1 MNKLRAALLAVTT
14 SVTLMGTASM
24 AFAAPP
30 SDITPDHPG
39 GVAAP
44 HSPEGVPSNVEGPS
58 MSRFAPAVRFAMR
71 HPGAKVPG
79 TNDFTCTPRKGT
91 HPVVLIPGTT
101 EDAFT
106 TWSYYGPRM
115 QAAGLCVYTFNYN
128 PMTHPLVE
136 AVSTTGNIYSTAAF
150 MAHFVDKVLKS
161 TGADKVDLVGHSQGG
176 GPLPRAYIKYY
187 GGDKKVNHLIGI
199 VPSNKGTSIL
209 GMEKFLNEPGTT
221 ANTIMSAGA
230 RYRNLESAP
239 QQLQGST
246 FLKDLNAG
254 GMTAPGVKYTVIA
267 TRFDNRVFPW
277 TNALIPEPGAK
288 NIVIQDVCPLDHSAH
303 TNITYD
309 PMTYQVVANALEPQ
323 RATRVKCTIRP
334 FSSM

>member
-1 MNKLRAALLAVTT
+1 MNKLRAALLAAMT

-44 HSPEGVPSNVEGPS
+44 HSPDGVPSNAEGPS

-209 GMEKFLNEPGTT
+209 GMERFLNKSGRPANTIVGTVAKFLN
-221 ANTIMSAGA
+221 M
-230 RYRNLESAP
+230 ESVP

-277 TNALIPEPGAK
+277 TNALIPESGAK

-323 RATRVKCTIRP
+323 RATPVRCSVRP
-334 FSSM
+334 FFPR

>member
-209 GMEKFLNEPGTT
+209 GMEKFLNEPGTP

-323 RATRVKCTIRP
+323 QATPVKCTIRP

>member
-1 MNKLRAALLAVTT
+1 MNKLRAALLAAMT

-44 HSPEGVPSNVEGPS
+44 HSPDGIPSNTEGPS
-58 MSRFAPAVRFAMR
+58 KSSWNSAIKFAMR
-71 HPGAKVPG
+71 RPGTKVPG

-91 HPVVLIPGTT
+91 HPVVLIPGTS
-101 EDAFT
+101 EDAFI
-106 TWSYYGPRM
+106 TWSYYGPRLKK
-115 QAAGLCVYTFNYN
+115 AGFCVYTFNYN
-128 PMTHPLVE
+128 PETHPLVE
-136 AVSTTGNIYSTAAF
+136 AAATSGNIYSTAAF

-209 GMEKFLNEPGTT
+209 GMERFLNKPGTP

-309 PMTYQVVANALEPQ
+309 
-323 RATRVKCTIRP
+323 
-334 FSSM
+334 

>member
-1 MNKLRAALLAVTT
+1 MNKLRAALLAAMT

-128 PMTHPLVE
+128 PETHPLVE
-136 AVSTTGNIYSTAAF
+136 AAATSGNIYSTAAF

-209 GMEKFLNEPGTT
+209 GMEKFLNEPGTP

-323 RATRVKCTIRP
+323 RATPVRCSVRP
-334 FSSM
+334 FFPR

>member
-1 MNKLRAALLAVTT
+1 
-14 SVTLMGTASM
+14 
-24 AFAAPP
+24 
-30 SDITPDHPG
+30 
-39 GVAAP
+39 
-44 HSPEGVPSNVEGPS
+44 
-58 MSRFAPAVRFAMR
+58 
-71 HPGAKVPG
+71 
-79 TNDFTCTPRKGT
+79 
-91 HPVVLIPGTT
+91 
-101 EDAFT
+101 
-106 TWSYYGPRM
+106 
-115 QAAGLCVYTFNYN
+115 
-128 PMTHPLVE
+128 
-136 AVSTTGNIYSTAAF
+136 

-209 GMEKFLNEPGTT
+209 GMERFLNEPGTP

-254 GMTAPGVKYTVIA
+254 GMTTPGVKYTVIA

-277 TNALIPEPGAK
+277 TNALIPESGAK

-323 RATRVKCTIRP
+323 RATPVRCSVRP
-334 FSSM
+334 FFPR

>member
-91 HPVVLIPGTT
+91 HPVVLIPGTS
-101 EDAFT
+101 EDAFI
-106 TWSYYGPRM
+106 TWSYYGPRLKK
-115 QAAGLCVYTFNYN
+115 AGFCVYTFNYN
-128 PMTHPLVE
+128 PETHPLVE
-136 AVSTTGNIYSTAAF
+136 AAATSGNIYSTAAF

-209 GMEKFLNEPGTT
+209 GMEKFLNEPGTP

>member
-1 MNKLRAALLAVTT
+1 MMNRLRAALLAVTT

-209 GMEKFLNEPGTT
+209 GMERFLNKSGRPANTIVGTVAKFLN
-221 ANTIMSAGA
+221 M
-230 RYRNLESAP
+230 ESVP

-309 PMTYQVVANALEPQ
+309 
-323 RATRVKCTIRP
+323 
-334 FSSM
+334 

>member
-209 GMEKFLNEPGTT
+209 GMEKFLNKSGRP
-221 ANTIMSAGA
+221 ANTIVGTVAKFLNM
-230 RYRNLESAP
+230 ESVP

-323 RATRVKCTIRP
+323 QATPVKCTIRP

>member
-1 MNKLRAALLAVTT
+1 MNKLRAALLAAVT

-91 HPVVLIPGTT
+91 RPVMLIPGTS
-101 EDAFT
+101 EDAFI
-106 TWSYYGPRM
+106 TWSYYGPRLKK
-115 QAAGLCVYTFNYN
+115 AGFCVYTFNYN

-136 AVSTTGNIYSTAAF
+136 AAATSGNIYSTAAF

-209 GMEKFLNEPGTT
+209 GMERFLNEPGTP

-277 TNALIPEPGAK
+277 TNALIPESGAK

-323 RATRVKCTIRP
+323 RATPVRCSVRP
-334 FSSM
+334 FFPR

>member
-1 MNKLRAALLAVTT
+1 MNKLRAALLAAMT

-44 HSPEGVPSNVEGPS
+44 HSPDGVPSNAEGPS

-209 GMEKFLNEPGTT
+209 GMERFLNKSGRPANTIVGTVAKFLN
-221 ANTIMSAGA
+221 M
-230 RYRNLESAP
+230 ESVP

-277 TNALIPEPGAK
+277 TNALIPESGAK

>member
-24 AFAAPP
+24 AFAGPP
-30 SDITPDHPG
+30 EDITPEHPG
-39 GVAAP
+39 GIAAP
-44 HSPEGVPSNVEGPS
+44 HSPEGIPSNVEGPS

-79 TNDFTCTPRKGT
+79 TNDFTCKPRKGT

-209 GMEKFLNEPGTT
+209 GMEKFLNEPGTP

-246 FLKDLNAG
+246 FLKELNAG
-254 GMTAPGVKYTVIA
+254 GMTAPGVKYTVVA

-323 RATRVKCTIRP
+323 QATPVKCTIRP

>member
-1 MNKLRAALLAVTT
+1 MNKLRAALLAAMT

-44 HSPEGVPSNVEGPS
+44 HSPDGVPSNAEGPS

-209 GMEKFLNEPGTT
+209 GMEKFLNKSGRP
-221 ANTIMSAGA
+221 ANTIVGTVAKFLNM
-230 RYRNLESAP
+230 ESVP

-323 RATRVKCTIRP
+323 RATPVRCSVRP
-334 FSSM
+334 FFPR

>member
-1 MNKLRAALLAVTT
+1 MNRLRAALLAAMT

-44 HSPEGVPSNVEGPS
+44 HSPDGVPSNAEGPS

-209 GMEKFLNEPGTT
+209 GMERFLNKSGRPANTIVGTVAKFLN
-221 ANTIMSAGA
+221 M
-230 RYRNLESAP
+230 ESVP

-323 RATRVKCTIRP
+323 RATRVRCTIRP

>member
-1 MNKLRAALLAVTT
+1 MNKLRAALLAAMT

-209 GMEKFLNEPGTT
+209 GMERFLNKSGRPANTIVGTVAKFLN
-221 ANTIMSAGA
+221 M
-230 RYRNLESAP
+230 ESVP

-323 RATRVKCTIRP
+323 RATRVRCTIRP

>member
-1 MNKLRAALLAVTT
+1 MSSWSSAIEFAKRNP
-14 SVTLMGTASM
+14 GT
-24 AFAAPP
+24 
-30 SDITPDHPG
+30 
-39 GVAAP
+39 
-44 HSPEGVPSNVEGPS
+44 
-58 MSRFAPAVRFAMR
+58 
-71 HPGAKVPG
+71 KVPG

-209 GMEKFLNEPGTT
+209 GMERFLNEPGTP

-254 GMTAPGVKYTVIA
+254 GMTAPGVKYTCLLY
-267 TRFDNRVFPW
+267 TSPSPRD
-277 TNALIPEPGAK
+277 
-288 NIVIQDVCPLDHSAH
+288 
-303 TNITYD
+303 
-309 PMTYQVVANALEPQ
+309 
-323 RATRVKCTIRP
+323 
-334 FSSM
+334 

>member
-1 MNKLRAALLAVTT
+1 
-14 SVTLMGTASM
+14 
-24 AFAAPP
+24 
-30 SDITPDHPG
+30 
-39 GVAAP
+39 
-44 HSPEGVPSNVEGPS
+44 
-58 MSRFAPAVRFAMR
+58 
-71 HPGAKVPG
+71 
-79 TNDFTCTPRKGT
+79 
-91 HPVVLIPGTT
+91 
-101 EDAFT
+101 
-106 TWSYYGPRM
+106 
-115 QAAGLCVYTFNYN
+115 
-128 PMTHPLVE
+128 
-136 AVSTTGNIYSTAAF
+136 

-209 GMEKFLNEPGTT
+209 GMERFLNEPGTP

-254 GMTAPGVKYTVIA
+254 GMTTPGVKYTVIA

-277 TNALIPEPGAK
+277 TNALIPESGAK
-288 NIVIQDVCPLDHSAH
+288 NIVIQDVCPLDHSSH
-303 TNITYD
+303 TSITYD
-309 PMTYQVVANALEPQ
+309 PMTYQVVANALDPQ
-323 RATRVKCTIRP
+323 RATRVRCTIRP

>member
-209 GMEKFLNEPGTT
+209 GMEKFLNKSGRP
-221 ANTIMSAGA
+221 ANTIVGTVAKFLNM
-230 RYRNLESAP
+230 ESVP

-323 RATRVKCTIRP
+323 RATPVRCSVRP
-334 FSSM
+334 FFPR

>member
-44 HSPEGVPSNVEGPS
+44 HSPDGIPSNAEGPT
-58 MSRFAPAVRFAMR
+58 MSRLGPALRYAKR
-71 HPGAKVPG
+71 HPGTQVSG
-79 TNDFTCTPRKGT
+79 TNDVTCTPRKGT

-101 EDAFT
+101 EDAFI

-187 GGDKKVNHLIGI
+187 GGNRKVNHLIGI

-209 GMEKFLNEPGTT
+209 GMERFLNESGRPANTIVGTVAKFLN
-221 ANTIMSAGA
+221 M
-230 RYRNLESAP
+230 ESVP

-254 GMTAPGVKYTVIA
+254 GMTTPGVKYTVIA

-277 TNALIPEPGAK
+277 TNALIPESGAK

-323 RATRVKCTIRP
+323 RATPVRCSVRP
-334 FSSM
+334 FFPR

>member
-1 MNKLRAALLAVTT
+1 MNRLRAALLAAMT

-209 GMEKFLNEPGTT
+209 GMEKFLNKSGRP
-221 ANTIMSAGA
+221 ANTIVGTVAKFLNM
-230 RYRNLESAP
+230 ESVP

-323 RATRVKCTIRP
+323 QATPVKCTIRP

>member
-1 MNKLRAALLAVTT
+1 MNRLRAALLAVTT

-44 HSPEGVPSNVEGPS
+44 HSPDGVPSNAEGPN
-58 MSRFAPAVRFAMR
+58 MSSWSSAIEFAKRN
-71 HPGAKVPG
+71 PGTKVPG

-209 GMEKFLNEPGTT
+209 GMEKFLNEPGTP

>member
-1 MNKLRAALLAVTT
+1 MNRLRAALLAAMT

-209 GMEKFLNEPGTT
+209 GMEKFLNKSGRP
-221 ANTIMSAGA
+221 ANTIVGTVAKFLNM
-230 RYRNLESAP
+230 ESVP

-334 FSSM
+334 FSSL

>member
-1 MNKLRAALLAVTT
+1 MNRLRAALLAVTT

-209 GMEKFLNEPGTT
+209 GMERFLNEPGTP

-323 RATRVKCTIRP
+323 RATPVRCSVRP
-334 FSSM
+334 FFPR

>member
-44 HSPEGVPSNVEGPS
+44 HSPDGVPSNAEGPN
-58 MSRFAPAVRFAMR
+58 MSSWSSAIEFAKRN
-71 HPGAKVPG
+71 PGTKVPG

-128 PMTHPLVE
+128 PETHPLVE
-136 AVSTTGNIYSTAAF
+136 AAATSGNIYSTAAF

-209 GMEKFLNEPGTT
+209 GMEKFLNEPGTP

>member
-71 HPGAKVPG
+71 HPGAKVPS

-209 GMEKFLNEPGTT
+209 GMEKFLNEPGTP

>member
-1 MNKLRAALLAVTT
+1 MNKLRAALLAAVT

-44 HSPEGVPSNVEGPS
+44 HSPDGVPSNAEGPN
-58 MSRFAPAVRFAMR
+58 MSSWSSAIEFAKRN
-71 HPGAKVPG
+71 PGTKVPG

-209 GMEKFLNEPGTT
+209 GMEKFLNEPGTP

>member
-1 MNKLRAALLAVTT
+1 
-14 SVTLMGTASM
+14 
-24 AFAAPP
+24 
-30 SDITPDHPG
+30 
-39 GVAAP
+39 
-44 HSPEGVPSNVEGPS
+44 
-58 MSRFAPAVRFAMR
+58 
-71 HPGAKVPG
+71 
-79 TNDFTCTPRKGT
+79 
-91 HPVVLIPGTT
+91 
-101 EDAFT
+101 
-106 TWSYYGPRM
+106 
-115 QAAGLCVYTFNYN
+115 
-128 PMTHPLVE
+128 
-136 AVSTTGNIYSTAAF
+136 
-150 MAHFVDKVLKS
+150 
-161 TGADKVDLVGHSQGG
+161 
-176 GPLPRAYIKYY
+176 
-187 GGDKKVNHLIGI
+187 
-199 VPSNKGTSIL
+199 
-209 GMEKFLNEPGTT
+209 MEKFLNEPGTP

>member
-1 MNKLRAALLAVTT
+1 MNRLRAALLAAMT

-128 PMTHPLVE
+128 PETHPLVE
-136 AVSTTGNIYSTAAF
+136 AAATSGNIYSTAAF

-209 GMEKFLNEPGTT
+209 GMEKFLNEPGTP

-323 RATRVKCTIRP
+323 RATPVRCSVRP
-334 FSSM
+334 FFPR

>member
-1 MNKLRAALLAVTT
+1 MNRLRAALLAAMT

-209 GMEKFLNEPGTT
+209 GMEKFLNEPGTP

-323 RATRVKCTIRP
+323 RATPVRCSVRP
-334 FSSM
+334 FFPR

>member
-1 MNKLRAALLAVTT
+1 MNKLRAALLAAMT

-91 HPVVLIPGTT
+91 HPVVLIPGTS
-101 EDAFT
+101 EDAFI
-106 TWSYYGPRM
+106 TWSYYGPRLKK
-115 QAAGLCVYTFNYN
+115 AGFCVYTFNYN
-128 PMTHPLVE
+128 PETHPLVE
-136 AVSTTGNIYSTAAF
+136 AAATSGNIYSTAAF

-209 GMEKFLNEPGTT
+209 GMERFLNKPGTP

-323 RATRVKCTIRP
+323 RATPVRCSVRP
-334 FSSM
+334 FFPR

>member
-1 MNKLRAALLAVTT
+1 MNKLRAALLAAMT

-209 GMEKFLNEPGTT
+209 GMERFLNEPGTP

-277 TNALIPEPGAK
+277 TNALIPESGAK

>member
-24 AFAAPP
+24 AFAGPP
-30 SDITPDHPG
+30 EDITPEHPG
-39 GVAAP
+39 GIAAP
-44 HSPEGVPSNVEGPS
+44 HSPEGIPSNVEGPS

-79 TNDFTCTPRKGT
+79 TNDFTCKPRKGT

-187 GGDKKVNHLIGI
+187 GGNKKVNHLIGI

-209 GMEKFLNEPGTT
+209 GMEKFLNEPGTP

-246 FLKDLNAG
+246 FLKELNAG
-254 GMTAPGVKYTVIA
+254 GMTAPGVKYTVVA

-323 RATRVKCTIRP
+323 QATPVKCTIRP

>member
-1 MNKLRAALLAVTT
+1 MNRLRAALLAVTT

-136 AVSTTGNIYSTAAF
+136 AAATSGNIYSTAAF

-209 GMEKFLNEPGTT
+209 GMEKFLNEPGTP

-277 TNALIPEPGAK
+277 TNALIPESGAK

>member
-1 MNKLRAALLAVTT
+1 MNRLRAALLAAMT

-209 GMEKFLNEPGTT
+209 GMEKFLNKSGRP
-221 ANTIMSAGA
+221 ANTIVGTVAKFLNM
-230 RYRNLESAP
+230 ESVP

>member
-1 MNKLRAALLAVTT
+1 MNRLRAALLAVTT

-209 GMEKFLNEPGTT
+209 GMERFLNEPGTP

-277 TNALIPEPGAK
+277 TNALIPESGAK

>member
-1 MNKLRAALLAVTT
+1 MNRLRAALLAAMT

-91 HPVVLIPGTT
+91 HPVVLIPGTS
-101 EDAFT
+101 EDAFI
-106 TWSYYGPRM
+106 TWSYYGPRLKK
-115 QAAGLCVYTFNYN
+115 AGFCVYTFNYN
-128 PMTHPLVE
+128 PETHPLVE
-136 AVSTTGNIYSTAAF
+136 AAATSGNIYSTAAF

-209 GMEKFLNEPGTT
+209 GMEKFLNEPGTP

>member
-79 TNDFTCTPRKGT
+79 TNDFTCKPRKGT

-187 GGDKKVNHLIGI
+187 GGNKKVNHLIGI

-209 GMEKFLNEPGTT
+209 GMEKFLNKSGRP
-221 ANTIMSAGA
+221 ANTIVGTVAKFLNM
-230 RYRNLESAP
+230 ESVP

-246 FLKDLNAG
+246 FLKELNAG
-254 GMTAPGVKYTVIA
+254 GMTAPGVKYTVVA

-323 RATRVKCTIRP
+323 QATPVKCTIRP

>member
-44 HSPEGVPSNVEGPS
+44 HSPDGVPSNAEGPN
-58 MSRFAPAVRFAMR
+58 MSSWSSAIEFAKRN
-71 HPGAKVPG
+71 PGTKVPG

-209 GMEKFLNEPGTT
+209 GMERFLNEPGTP

-277 TNALIPEPGAK
+277 TNALIPESGAK

>member
-101 EDAFT
+101 EDAFI

-209 GMEKFLNEPGTT
+209 GMEKFLNEPGTP

-277 TNALIPEPGAK
+277 TNALIPESGAK